1 MSRSLHRHSR
11 GRHNVAQ
18 VPTIRTWEDARP
30 YLENLKGT
38 VLADVR
44 PLLDVPGAAPFA
56 VCREVLCYID
66 HLGHL
71 YSGRGQV
78 GERFKDYL
86 GSPGIAVVTA
96 PKPRRTPSKSLKK
109 LGRVFDNVQISRQF
123 RESHYLKQMMSL
135 SQIDPNYGT
144 RVEEIY
150 QIYRNGPVHEFE
162 PKVLENRKGQLLQ
175 WLCYKGARSDNIE
188 ISGKSLTLTHLEP
201 VSPAGDK
208 LFWLPVSTVCLIM
221 DLLSSIDEFQKA
233 GPEDERVTAWNRAAR
248 QLTCPKPFDFVVK

>member
-1 MSRSLHRHSR
+1 M
-11 GRHNVAQ
+11 AQ
-18 VPTIRTWEDARP
+18 VPTIGTWGDARP
-30 YLENLKGT
+30 YLEDLKGT

-44 PLLDVPGAAPFA
+44 PLLDTPGAAPFA

-78 GERFKDYL
+78 GERFRD
-86 GSPGIAVVTA
+86 
-96 PKPRRTPSKSLKK
+96 
-109 LGRVFDNVQISRQF
+109 
-123 RESHYLKQMMSL
+123 YLKQAMSR
-135 SQIDPNYGT
+135 IDPNYGK
-144 RVEEIY
+144 RAEEIY
-150 QIYRNGPVHEFE
+150 QVYRNGPVHEFE

-188 ISGKSLTLTHLEP
+188 ISGRNLTLTHLEP
-201 VSPAGDK
+201 VSPEGDK

-248 QLTCPKPFDFVVK
+248 ELTCPKPFDFVVT